1 MKTPTRRSLL
11 GAAGALTVLP
21 GAAIHP
27 PYGGEGSA
35 DAELIGACAAFQE
48 ANRTHHAFNYDTA
61 DMSDETSIALT
72 SARDGLMEK
81 VTAMVATTP
90 EGLRAKAGVART
102 AMHYDIREFL
112 TDSFLDRAQPY
123 HLLADSL
130 CRDLA
135 GSAAV

>member
-1 MKTPTRRSLL
+1 M
-11 GAAGALTVLP
+11 AVLP
-21 GAAIHP
+21 AAAATTPPHRGA
-27 PYGGEGSA
+27 GSA
-35 DAELIGACAAFQE
+35 DADLIAACAAFQE
-48 ANRTHHAFNYDTA
+48 ANRAHHAFNYDTA

-102 AMHYDIREFL
+102 AMHYDIREYL
-112 TDSFLDRAQPY
+112 TETFADRAEPY

-130 CRDLA
+130 CQDLI
-135 GSAAV
+135 GGAV